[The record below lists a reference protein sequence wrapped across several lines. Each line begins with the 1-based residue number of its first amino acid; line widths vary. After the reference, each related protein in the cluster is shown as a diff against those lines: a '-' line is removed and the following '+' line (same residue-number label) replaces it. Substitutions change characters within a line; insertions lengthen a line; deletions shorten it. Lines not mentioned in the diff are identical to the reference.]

1 MDKVTGRLRKLR
13 RTQSI
18 MNIENLDNYVNQF
31 LQSDSKAEALVS
43 ESSKINAERFFS
55 DQLMKSFKLLSNPAN
70 SGEKTTY
77 GY

>member
-1 MDKVTGRLRKLR
+1 
-13 RTQSI
+13 